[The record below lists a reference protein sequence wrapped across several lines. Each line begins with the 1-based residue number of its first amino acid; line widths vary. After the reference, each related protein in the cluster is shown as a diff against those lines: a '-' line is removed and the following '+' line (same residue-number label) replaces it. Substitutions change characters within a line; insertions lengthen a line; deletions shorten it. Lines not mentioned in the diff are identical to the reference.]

1 MFVELRVHGVSGT
14 PPVDMLDHPLVKQVA
29 GDTDGRFFR
38 PVDAAG
44 NEVRAADGHV
54 IEGYHWGPL
63 TSGTWRQAL
72 WLVLIPFGL
81 VNAAYFMLPAGGGNG
96 ARVVAR
102 GALRVL
108 ALVLTAVVTLGVAE
122 ALVDLLAW
130 QWPATPDPRWWLA
143 GGFVATTGALLVVR
157 FLGGPPRALPDSG
170 AWTPPAGV
178 TETTGLAGGQFYT
191 GDRDLLAVRH
201 LHVSAGLTVLSVL
214 AAAVAK
220 AFGGPGFLY
229 WLAVGLLGWT
239 VVHVA
244 LLGDPRRVRTV
255 VPRLFA
261 TVLPT
266 VALCASGVLLA
277 LSVGAMSLRDNLPA
291 NRPRGV
297 LPGVADL
304 GMWATGLAFVALVV
318 LACATA
324 VLAARTRRP
333 EVPRPF
339 RRYAGGMVGPVVAAL
354 GMFLA
359 VGFTAALDYGVLRLL
374 RPAADQN
381 AMTLPLF
388 YLRIA
393 YAAGIAVALAAAIA
407 LVVFVVL
414 ALSAKRFSFA
424 VRDSATKEALP
435 DGQVSGVA
443 RAWWVAR
450 LKFVAHWFA
459 IALAAAGTL
468 LTTAAVVEA
477 VDDLVRANG
486 HAADVVA
493 CRPTGWWLDPLSDC
507 RDLPGP
513 DWVSVGT
520 AALLLLG
527 AGLVY
532 LGRRAVGDSAVR
544 RGACVVWDVVAFW
557 PAAVHPF
564 VPPPY
569 SPKVIEDLRRRIAR
583 HLGCCYELAPGPTC
597 TCQFPDRPAS
607 FVVLAGHSQGSTIAA
622 AALTRLTPACR
633 SRVALLTFGSQLQ
646 IAYARAFP
654 AYVNHR
660 YLCWLQGEVL
670 GGRWLSL
677 YRETDPIGGPVL
689 SWDRTDDRVDGEFRS
704 RRLGGDGNLE
714 RDEVDSSTG
723 IRRCGAEWRLLDPE
737 PSDGLSTARQA
748 MRRHSSYSL
757 DPAWRSALATL
768 TAPYRRSAS
777 TASAA
782 RRPDTSA
789 P

>member
-44 NEVRAADGHV
+44 NEVHAADGHIV
-54 IEGYHWGPL
+54 EGYHWGPL

-72 WLVLIPFGL
+72 WLALIPFGL

-96 ARVVAR
+96 ARAVAR

-108 ALVLTAVVTLGVAE
+108 ALVLTAVVTLSVAE

-130 QWPATPDPRWWLA
+130 QWSATRDPRWWLA
-143 GGFVATTGALLVVR
+143 GGFVATTAALLVVR

-170 AWTPPAGV
+170 AWTPPADA
-178 TETTGLAGGQFYT
+178 TATTGLAGGEFYT

-201 LHVSAGLTVLSVL
+201 LHLTAGLTVLSVL

-220 AFGGPGFLY
+220 GFGGPGFLY
-229 WLAVGLLGWT
+229 WLAVALLGWT
-239 VVHVA
+239 VVHTA
-244 LLGDPRRVRTV
+244 LLGDPRRERSDVA
-255 VPRLFA
+255 RLFA
-261 TVLPT
+261 TILPT
-266 VALCASGVLLA
+266 VALCVAALLLA
-277 LSVGAMSLRDNLPA
+277 VSVGAMSLRDNLPVS
-291 NRPRGV
+291 RPRGV
-297 LPGVADL
+297 LPGVADV
-304 GMWATGLAFVALVV
+304 GMWASGLALVALVV
-318 LACATA
+318 LAGAAA
-324 VLAARTRRP
+324 VLAVRTRRP

-374 RPAADQN
+374 RPAGDPN

-388 YLRIA
+388 HLRIA
-393 YAAGIAVALAAAIA
+393 YAAGIAVALVACLGL
-407 LVVFVVL
+407 LVFAVL
-414 ALSAKRFSFA
+414 LLSAKRLSAA
-424 VRDSATKEALP
+424 VRESATTAALP
-435 DGQVSGVA
+435 DGQVPGVA

-468 LTTAAVVEA
+468 LTSAAVVEA
-477 VDDLVRANG
+477 VDDLVRAGG

-544 RGACVVWDVVAFW
+544 RGACVIWDVVAFW

-569 SPKVIEDLRRRIAR
+569 SPKVIEDLRRRIAW
-583 HLGCCYELAPGPTC
+583 HLGYCYELAPGPTC
-597 TCQFPDRPAS
+597 TCRLPDRPAS
-607 FVVLAGHSQGSTIAA
+607 FVVLAGHSQGSMIAA
-622 AALTRLTPACR
+622 AALTRLTAACR

-654 AYVNHR
+654 AYVNHP
-660 YLCWLQGEVL
+660 YLRWLQGEVV

-689 SWDRTDDRVDGEFRS
+689 SWDRTDERVDGEFRS
-704 RRLGGDGNLE
+704 RRLDGGPDLE
-714 RDEVDSSTG
+714 CDEVDSLTG
-723 IRRCGAEWRLLDPE
+723 VRRCGPEWRLLDPE

-757 DPAWRSALATL
+757 DPAWDRALAKL
-768 TAPYRRSAS
+768 V
-777 TASAA
+777 AA
-782 RRPDTSA
+782 HVRAT
-789 P
+789 